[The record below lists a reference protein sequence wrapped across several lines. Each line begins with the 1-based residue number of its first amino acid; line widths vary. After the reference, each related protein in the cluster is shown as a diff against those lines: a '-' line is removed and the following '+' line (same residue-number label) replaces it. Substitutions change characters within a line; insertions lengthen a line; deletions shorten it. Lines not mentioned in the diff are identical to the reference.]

1 MKSLQNLTIN
11 PTNAVLIIVDAQNE
25 FCKPGGKVYTETSA
39 RVSPG
44 VIGSIRELSA
54 RARQAGVPII
64 YIQSVRT
71 LKEPQFTVFK
81 SRPSLEIG
89 TWAAE
94 IVSELTP
101 QRGDTVVQKHSHD
114 PFYNTDLDSVL
125 ERLVPDPTS
134 CYAVV
139 TGGTIN
145 VCVYHTLLG
154 LYARNYWAV
163 VPEDCVFYV
172 VEGGKQVALEHLS
185 MSGYPSTFLSRSDL
199 IEVSPQARA
208 VPPDLIPGS

>member
-11 PTNAVLIIVDAQNE
+11 PANAVLIIVDVQNE

-44 VIGSIRELSA
+44 VIAAIKDLSE
-54 RARQAGVPII
+54 RARQAAVPVI

-81 SRPSLEIG
+81 SRPSLEID
-89 TWAAE
+89 TWASD
-94 IVSELTP
+94 IVTELTP
-101 QRGDTVVQKHSHD
+101 QGDDIVVQKHSHD
-114 PFYNTDLDSVL
+114 PFYGTELDNVL
-125 ERLVPDPTS
+125 DRLVPDPTT
-134 CYAVV
+134 CYAIV

-163 VPEDCVFYV
+163 VPEDCVFYI
-172 VEGGKQVALEHLS
+172 VEQGQQVALEHLS
-185 MSGYPSTFLSRSDL
+185 MSGYPSIFLSRSDM
-199 IEVSPQARA
+199 IEVSPQALA
-208 VPPDLIPGS
+208 VPPNLIPGS